1 MSDICHIL
9 KCGRN
14 VLTSLFVAF
23 GFCFFVCLVV
33 FGGFCLFALFYGR
46 DRRH

>member
-1 MSDICHIL
+1 MSDLCRIL

-23 GFCFFVCLVV
+23 EFCFFVCLFGLGV
-33 FGGFCLFALFYGR
+33 FCFIL
-46 DRRH
+46 